1 MSLQQVLYTAR
12 ATATG
17 GRDGAATSD
26 DGRLNVKLS
35 VPKGLGGDDGAGTNP
50 EQLFAAGYAA
60 CFMGAMKFVAGQKKI
75 ALPADLKLRTTFE
88 ERYGKAFIPEAANLE
103 RRLKAMDEKAE
114 CDIQFTAQ
122 LADGTISFHTT
133 TTFLT
138 TKQESNYR
146 MAYVVCEDQLP
157 ITQNNY
163 YAGGENGENGEGG
176 VPQPPEGMPGA
187 PEYT

>member
-60 CFMGAMKFVAGQKKI
+60 CFMGAMKFVASQKKI
-75 ALPADLKLRTTFE
+75 ALPADLKIDSEVGIGPIPNGFGIQVTLNIHVPGV
-88 ERYGKAFIPEAANLE
+88 ERAIADEVVQAAHIVCPYSNATRGNIEVTLNL
-103 RRLKAMDEKAE
+103 
-114 CDIQFTAQ
+114 
-122 LADGTISFHTT
+122 
-133 TTFLT
+133 
-138 TKQESNYR
+138 
-146 MAYVVCEDQLP
+146 V
-157 ITQNNY
+157 
-163 YAGGENGENGEGG
+163 
-176 VPQPPEGMPGA
+176 
-187 PEYT
+187 

>member
-75 ALPADLKLRTTFE
+75 ALPADLKIDSEVGIGPIPNGFGIQATLNIHVPGI
-88 ERYGKAFIPEAANLE
+88 ERAVADEVVQAAHIVCPYSNATRGNIEVTLNL
-103 RRLKAMDEKAE
+103 
-114 CDIQFTAQ
+114 
-122 LADGTISFHTT
+122 
-133 TTFLT
+133 
-138 TKQESNYR
+138 
-146 MAYVVCEDQLP
+146 V
-157 ITQNNY
+157 
-163 YAGGENGENGEGG
+163 
-176 VPQPPEGMPGA
+176 
-187 PEYT
+187 